1 MTEESANVT
10 QLLKAWSGG
19 NQEALAELTPKVYLE
34 LRRMAAGYMRR
45 EAAGNTLP
53 ATALVHEVFLRLVE
67 VNSVTWQDRAHFFAV
82 SANMMRRI
90 LVDRARAKGMGKRGG
105 AALHVNLDDVPEIAL
120 GSRSREIVAVDEA
133 LDTLAQIDPRK
144 AKVIELRF
152 FGGLSVEETAEV
164 LKISPQSVM
173 RDWKMAR
180 AWLLTEL
187 AQGAR

>member
-1 MTEESANVT
+1 MSLESNNVT
-10 QLLKAWSGG
+10 HLLKAWSAGDQG
-19 NQEALAELTPKVYLE
+19 ALEELTPKVYVE
-34 LRRMAAGYMRR
+34 LRRMAAKYMRNER
-45 EAAGNTLP
+45 AGNTLQ

-67 VNSVTWQDRAHFFAV
+67 VDSVTWQDRAHFFAV

-90 LVDRARAKGMGKRGG
+90 LVDRARAKGMAKRGG
-105 AALHVNLDDVPEIAL
+105 GALQLNLDDMPEVAS
-120 GSRSREIVAVDEA
+120 GSRDREIVAIDEA

-180 AWLLTEL
+180 AWLMAEI
-187 AQGAR
+187 AD

>member
-1 MTEESANVT
+1 MSLESNDVT
-10 QLLKAWSGG
+10 HLLKAWSGG
-19 NQEALAELTPKVYLE
+19 DQGALEELTPKVYVE
-34 LRRMAAGYMRR
+34 LRRMAAKYMRNER
-45 EAAGNTLP
+45 AGNTLQ

-67 VNSVTWQDRAHFFAV
+67 VDNVSWQDRAHFFAV

-90 LVDRARAKGMGKRGG
+90 LVDRARAKNMNKRGNG
-105 AALHVNLDDVPEIAL
+105 AVHVNFDDTPEIASD
-120 GSRSREIVAVDEA
+120 SRDREMVAIDDA
-133 LDTLAQIDPRK
+133 LNELAEIDPRK

-180 AWLLTEL
+180 AWLLNEL
-187 AQGAR
+187 AR

>member
-1 MTEESANVT
+1 
-10 QLLKAWSGG
+10 
-19 NQEALAELTPKVYLE
+19 
-34 LRRMAAGYMRR
+34 MRR
-45 EAAGNTLP
+45 RAILCQ

-67 VNSVTWQDRAHFFAV
+67 VDGVSWQDRAHFFAV

-90 LVDRARAKGMGKRGG
+90 LVDRARAKGMAKRGG
-105 AALHVNLDDVPEIAL
+105 AALHVNLEDVPELAL

-133 LDTLAQIDPRK
+133 LDALAQVDPRK

-164 LKISPQSVM
+164 LKISAQSVM

-187 AQGAR
+187 AHGAK